1 MAIGKFNSLTFGGI
15 DSADY
20 GIFISG
26 EGVFNA
32 PERAVEMIKVPGR
45 NGAIALDQGRY
56 ENIDIEYPSGTFGA
70 DQTDFRVKLRQFV
83 SALKAQIGYQRLSD
97 TYHPDEYRM
106 GIFIEAVEVEPANIN
121 TAGEFKL
128 IFNCKPQRWLTSGEE
143 TVTLFPNEAST
154 PPSVI
159 NPTLF
164 DSEPLFAVGGYGTFD
179 FGNYTI
185 DLHDPYRGEVTLI
198 EPQLYTYVDGAY
210 PGEPGGYPIE
220 RCNPAEV
227 ANTND
232 DITIKGVT
240 FYWLLTLADDSYGDE
255 HIGTVTVTDSGNV
268 TGTTTIISRANR
280 TLHLRTSLQ
289 NISLSS
295 WPTTAVDSTHD
306 VSLNVSYTSNGS
318 HTATLTKTFHVRSH
332 YLNSELVDEFYTE
345 QGSPSYYPLQMWEER
360 LSTKSTIIDSTVWV
374 LGTPTYVDCEIGECY
389 MISGGEVVSL
399 NDHIDLGSDLP
410 KLKPGETT
418 FTAETSITQLDV
430 VPRWWQL

>member
-1 MAIGKFNSLTFGGI
+1 MAIGKFNSLMFGGI

-70 DQTDFRVKLRQFV
+70 DQADFRVKLRQFV
-83 SALKAQIGYQRLSD
+83 SALKAQVGYQRLSD

-143 TVTLFPNEAST
+143 DTVVS
-154 PPSVI
+154 SGDDVI

-164 DSEPLFAVGGYGTFD
+164 DAEPKFAIEGYGTFQ
-179 FGNYTI
+179 FGDYNV
-185 DLHDPYRGEVTLI
+185 DLHDPYRGETMVV
-198 EPQLYTYVDGAY
+198 EPKLYTGSA
-210 PGEPGGYPIE
+210 IS
-220 RCNPAEV
+220 PAESFDPLSV
-227 ANTND
+227 GNTD
-232 DITIKGVT
+232 DVITIKSAT
-240 FYWLLTLADDSYGDE
+240 FYWYTVLDSPT
-255 HIGTVTVTDSGNV
+255 GTVGNVTITDSGNLP
-268 TGTTTIISRANR
+268 GTTTIVSRASR
-280 TLHLRTSLQ
+280 TIHFKTVVDALDITSWASMQDQVSQEVSHSITLVANYTDGSSYSETIHFECGFEYWLETVDADRIMKVKILALRTDSGMTAFTAVKER
-289 NISLSS
+289 IS
-295 WPTTAVDSTHD
+295 TKGITVDST
-306 VSLNVSYTSNGS
+306 V
-318 HTATLTKTFHVRSH
+318 F
-332 YLNSELVDEFYTE
+332 
-345 QGSPSYYPLQMWEER
+345 
-360 LSTKSTIIDSTVWV
+360 I

-389 MISGGEVVSL
+389 MISGGEAVSL

-410 KLKPGETT
+410 KLKPGSNT
-418 FTAETSITQLDV
+418 FTIDNTITELTIT
-430 VPRWWQL
+430 PRWWQL

>member
-56 ENIDIEYPSGTFGA
+56 ENINIEYPSGTFGA
-70 DQTDFRVKLRQFV
+70 DQADFRVKLRQFV

-143 TVTLFPNEAST
+143 EAVVS
-154 PPSVI
+154 SGDDVI

-164 DSEPLFAVGGYGTFD
+164 DAEPKFAIEGYGTFQ
-179 FGNYTI
+179 FGAYNV
-185 DLHDPYRGEVTLI
+185 DLHDPYRGETIVV
-198 EPQLYTYVDGAY
+198 EPKLYTGSLIT
-210 PGEPGGYPIE
+210 PHESF
-220 RCNPAEV
+220 NPLSV
-227 ANTND
+227 GNTD
-232 DITIKGVT
+232 DTITIKPVT
-240 FYWLLTLADDSYGDE
+240 FYWYVVLDSST
-255 HIGTVTVTDSGNV
+255 GTVGNITITDYTGGLI
-268 TGTTTIISRANR
+268 GTTTIVSRSSRTVHLKTVVNAVNITSWSSMQDEDTQQVYHNITLGISYTDSGSHSESVRFKCGYDYWLETVDNDR
-280 TLHLRTSLQ
+280 IVNV
-289 NISLSS
+289 NILARRNDSGI
-295 WPTTAVDSTHD
+295 TAFTALEERISTKGITVDST
-306 VSLNVSYTSNGS
+306 V
-318 HTATLTKTFHVRSH
+318 F
-332 YLNSELVDEFYTE
+332 
-345 QGSPSYYPLQMWEER
+345 
-360 LSTKSTIIDSTVWV
+360 I

-389 MISGGEVVSL
+389 MISNGEAVSL

-410 KLKPGETT
+410 KLKPGSNT
-418 FTAETSITQLDV
+418 FTIDNTITELTIT
-430 VPRWWQL
+430 PRWWQL

>member
-1 MAIGKFNSLTFGGI
+1 MAIGIFNSLTFGGI

-83 SALKAQIGYQRLSD
+83 SALKAQVGYQRLSD

-143 TVTLFPNEAST
+143 EAVVSNGGD
-154 PPSVI
+154 VI

-164 DSEPLFAVGGYGTFD
+164 DAEPKFAIEGHGTFQ
-179 FGNYTI
+179 FGDYTV
-185 DLHDPYRGEVTLI
+185 DLHDPYRGETVVV
-198 EPQLYTYVDGAY
+198 EPQLYTGSLIF
-210 PGEPGGYPIE
+210 PQESF
-220 RCNPAEV
+220 NPLSV
-227 ANTND
+227 GNTD
-232 DITIKGVT
+232 DTITIKPVT
-240 FYWLLTLADDSYGDE
+240 FYWYTVLDSTTGTV
-255 HIGTVTVTDSGNV
+255 GTVTITDSGDLP
-268 TGTTTIISRANR
+268 GTTTIVSRASR
-280 TLHLRTSLQ
+280 TIHFKTVVDAFDITSWASLQ
-289 NISLSS
+289 DEDTQEVSHSITLGANYTDGSSQSETIHFKCSYDYWLETVDDDRIMNVEIIARRNDSGMTAFTALEERIS
-295 WPTTAVDSTHD
+295 TKGITVDST
-306 VSLNVSYTSNGS
+306 V
-318 HTATLTKTFHVRSH
+318 F
-332 YLNSELVDEFYTE
+332 
-345 QGSPSYYPLQMWEER
+345 
-360 LSTKSTIIDSTVWV
+360 I

-389 MISGGEVVSL
+389 MIDDGEIVSL

-410 KLKPGETT
+410 KLKPGSNT
-418 FTAETSITQLDV
+418 FTIDNTITELTV
-430 VPRWWQL
+430 APRWWQL

>member
-1 MAIGKFNSLTFGGI
+1 MAIGKFNSLMFGGI

-106 GIFIEAVEVEPANIN
+106 GIFTEAVEVEPANIN

-143 TVTLFPNEAST
+143 ETVVS
-154 PPSVI
+154 SGDDVI

-164 DSEPLFAVGGYGTFD
+164 DAEPKFAIEGYGTFQ
-179 FGNYTI
+179 FGDYNV
-185 DLHDPYRGEVTLI
+185 DLHDPYRGETVVV
-198 EPQLYTYVDGAY
+198 EPKLYTGSLITPHEDF
-210 PGEPGGYPIE
+210 
-220 RCNPAEV
+220 NPLSV
-227 ANTND
+227 GNTD
-232 DITIKGVT
+232 DTITIKPVT
-240 FYWLLTLADDSYGDE
+240 FYWYVVLDSPT
-255 HIGTVTVTDSGNV
+255 GTVGNITITDYTGGLI
-268 TGTTTIISRANR
+268 GTTTIVSRSSRTVHLKTVVNAVNITSWSSMQDEDTQQVYHNITLGISYTDSGSHSESVRFKCGYDYWLETVDNDRIVNVDILARRNDSGITAFTALEER
-280 TLHLRTSLQ
+280 
-289 NISLSS
+289 IS
-295 WPTTAVDSTHD
+295 TKGITVDST
-306 VSLNVSYTSNGS
+306 V
-318 HTATLTKTFHVRSH
+318 F
-332 YLNSELVDEFYTE
+332 
-345 QGSPSYYPLQMWEER
+345 
-360 LSTKSTIIDSTVWV
+360 I

-410 KLKPGETT
+410 KLKPGSNT
-418 FTAETSITQLDV
+418 FTIDNTITELTIT
-430 VPRWWQL
+430 PRWWQL

>member
-1 MAIGKFNSLTFGGI
+1 MAIGKFNSLMFGGI

-70 DQTDFRVKLRQFV
+70 DQADFRVKLRQFV
-83 SALKAQIGYQRLSD
+83 SALKAQVGYQRLSD

-143 TVTLFPNEAST
+143 ETVVS
-154 PPSVI
+154 SGDDVI

-164 DSEPLFAVGGYGTFD
+164 DAEPKFAIEGYGTFQ
-179 FGNYTI
+179 FGDYNV

-198 EPQLYTYVDGAY
+198 EPQLYTYENGAY

-240 FYWLLTLADDSYGDE
+240 FYWLLALADDSYGDE
-255 HIGTVTVTDSGNV
+255 RIGTVTVTDSGNV

-280 TLHLRTSLQ
+280 TLHFRTTLQ

-318 HTATLTKTFHVRSH
+318 HTATLTKTFHVWSH

-410 KLKPGETT
+410 KLKPGSNT
-418 FTAETSITQLDV
+418 FTIDNTITELTIT
-430 VPRWWQL
+430 PRWWQL